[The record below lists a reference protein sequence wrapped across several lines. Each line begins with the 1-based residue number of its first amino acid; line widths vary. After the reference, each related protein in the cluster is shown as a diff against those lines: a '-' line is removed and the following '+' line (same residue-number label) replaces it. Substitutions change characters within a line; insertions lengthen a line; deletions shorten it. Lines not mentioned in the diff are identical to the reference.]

1 MKERLKK
8 PADRLAF
15 IIVLVL
21 GFIDLLLQ
29 TVFRSSGLGV
39 ENRGVSFGAL
49 KGVSGVFLIVIW
61 LCLVVVLVRRTMRG
75 LWIALPL
82 WLMVVGGA
90 VNLLGRLSGGGVW
103 DYIQIPYLNLWFNI
117 SDMMI
122 TLGLGLF
129 IFWK

>member
-1 MKERLKK
+1 M
-8 PADRLAF
+8 
-15 IIVLVL
+15 
-21 GFIDLLLQ
+21 
-29 TVFRSSGLGV
+29 

-49 KGVSGVFLIVIW
+49 KGVNGVFLIVIW
-61 LCLVVVLVRRTMRG
+61 LCLVVVLVRRTIRG
-75 LWIALPL
+75 LWVALPL

>member
-29 TVFRSSGLGV
+29 TVFRSSGLGM

-49 KGVSGVFLIVIW
+49 KGVNGVFLIVIW
-61 LCLVVVLVRRTMRG
+61 LCLVVVLVRRTMKG

>member
-29 TVFRSSGLGV
+29 TVFRSSGLGM

-49 KGVSGVFLIVIW
+49 KGVNGVFLIVIW
-61 LCLVVVLVRRTMRG
+61 LCLVVVLVRRTIRG
-75 LWIALPL
+75 LWVALPL

>member
-1 MKERLKK
+1 LKK

-29 TVFRSSGLGV
+29 TVFRSSGLGM

-49 KGVSGVFLIVIW
+49 KGVNGVFLIVIW
-61 LCLVVVLVRRTMRG
+61 LCLVVVLVRRTIRG
-75 LWIALPL
+75 LWVALPL